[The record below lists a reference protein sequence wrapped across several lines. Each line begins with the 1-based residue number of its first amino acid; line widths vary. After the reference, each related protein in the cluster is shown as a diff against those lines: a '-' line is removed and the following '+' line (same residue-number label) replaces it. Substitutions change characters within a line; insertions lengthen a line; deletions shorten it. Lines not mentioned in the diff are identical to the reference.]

1 MGNYGFANIMIE
13 NQGIFA
19 VLILLLIYLPIIIA
33 VLRPSKYLK
42 RISISMV
49 ITTILN
55 VLLQYLFGFK
65 LLFMIGLDG
74 ILLICGTFLII
85 WFVCLVLA
93 FIKEEN
99 NYNNNRM

>member
-1 MGNYGFANIMIE
+1 MG

-19 VLILLLIYLPIIIA
+19 VLIFLLIYSPIIIA

-42 RISISMV
+42 GISISMV
-49 ITTILN
+49 ITTIVNILTSP
-55 VLLQYLFGFK
+55 YLFGVEF
-65 LLFMIGLDG
+65 FYMIGLG
-74 ILLICGTFLII
+74 GMLLIGGIFLII

-99 NYNNNRM
+99 NHNNNRM

>member
-1 MGNYGFANIMIE
+1 MG

-19 VLILLLIYLPIIIA
+19 VLIFLLIYSPIIIA

-42 RISISMV
+42 GISISMV
-49 ITTILN
+49 ITTIVNILTSP
-55 VLLQYLFGFK
+55 YLFGVEF
-65 LLFMIGLDG
+65 FYMIGLGG
-74 ILLICGTFLII
+74 IFLII